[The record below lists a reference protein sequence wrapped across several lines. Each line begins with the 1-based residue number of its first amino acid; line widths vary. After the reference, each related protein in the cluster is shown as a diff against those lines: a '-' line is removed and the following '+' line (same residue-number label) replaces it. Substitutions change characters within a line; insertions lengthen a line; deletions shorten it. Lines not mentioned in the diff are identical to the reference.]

1 MNGSM
6 LPIPYRIVRRRQ
18 ETTDTATL
26 VLQAVRDPLPDW
38 GPGQFMMIYAFGVGE
53 IPISISGGGA
63 VDGDGLIHHTVRT
76 VGAVSGAVCAAPV
89 GTMLGLRGPFGCGWP
104 APPPA
109 ADVLILAGGIGL
121 APLRPVVLDAIGRG
135 QRVAVLIGARTPAD
149 LIFTDEYPVWRE
161 AGAQVLVTVDR
172 APSGWDGRVGV
183 VTTLL
188 DAASVDPA
196 GAVAYVC
203 GPEVM
208 MRRSA
213 EALAERCVT
222 PDRIQVSLERAM
234 RCGVAVCGH
243 CQLGPLLIC
252 RDGPVTTYDRAEPLL
267 ATREL

>member
-1 MNGSM
+1 MNTSM
-6 LPIPYRIVRRRQ
+6 LPVAYRIVRRRQ

-26 VLQAVRDPLPDW
+26 VLQPARDPLPDW
-38 GPGQFMMIYAFGVGE
+38 GPGQFTMVYAFGVGE
-53 IPISISGGGA
+53 IPISISGGGSS
-63 VDGDGLIHHTVRT
+63 DGDGFIHHTVRA
-76 VGAVSGAVCAAPV
+76 VGAVSAAVCAAPV
-89 GTMLGLRGPFGCGWP
+89 GAMLGLRGPFGCGWP
-104 APPPA
+104 APPPD
-109 ADVLILAGGIGL
+109 ADVVILAGGIGL
-121 APLRPVVLDAIGRG
+121 APLRPVIVDAIGRG
-135 QRVAVLIGARTPAD
+135 RRVAVLIGSRTPAD
-149 LIFTDEYPVWRE
+149 LIFTDEYAVWRE

-172 APSGWDGRVGV
+172 AASGWDGRVGV

-188 DAASVDPA
+188 DAASMDPA
-196 GAVAYVC
+196 RTVAYVC

-213 EALAERCVT
+213 EALAERGVA

-234 RCGVAVCGH
+234 RCGVALCGH